1 MEKENDKN
9 QDVVQAPIDRVLSDA
24 ELEQVVYGPLGCSI
38 GSVPNTCQMQS
49 NKY

>member
-1 MEKENDKN
+1 MNETNQEAINSENN
-9 QDVVQAPIDRVLSDA
+9 NFLSDE
-24 ELEQVVYGPLGCSI
+24 ELELMVHGTNACSI

>member
-1 MEKENDKN
+1 MEPKN
-9 QDVVQAPIDRVLSDA
+9 EEQTTIDLIETISDD
-24 ELEQVVYGPLGCSI
+24 ELERLVFGTTGCSI